1 MKRSEMDPRF
11 QWDFTHIYPDK
22 AHWEAAM
29 TEAEKAVEALSAL
42 PGTLGQSKDAL
53 KKGLEQLADASQ
65 KVEIPYIYA
74 MLHRAADGSEPAY
87 QEMEARGMSLAVK
100 ANAATSF
107 LDPEIL
113 AIPKEQLD
121 AWMAQ
126 EDMAVYRHMVEDI
139 SRGRAHTLSADK
151 EKMLAMLGE
160 AADTPSSAYEMLT
173 NVNMVFPKIHN
184 EAGEEVQLTS
194 GNFGVYRESR
204 SRAVREEAFRAMFGT
219 YRKYGDT
226 FAALYGGQIK
236 FDTFFANV
244 RGYGSSIEAY
254 LDGGNV
260 PVSVYDS
267 LIEAVHESLPAMK
280 EYLALRKKALKL
292 DKLDIFDLYVPMVED
307 VDYPVPFENV
317 KELVKNATKPL
328 GEEYQQLLDR
338 AFAENWMDVYENQGK
353 RGGAFSCGVYGVHPY
368 VLLNYTDTLD
378 DAFTVAHELGHSMH
392 SFFSSRAQEFVN
404 HSYRIMVAEVA
415 STVNEVLM
423 TMHLLKT
430 ETDKKRRAYILNHF
444 LEGFRTTLFR
454 QTLFA
459 EFERKAHELHAAG
472 TPLTSQTLN
481 KIYHDLVAL
490 YYEGAEIDEEIDT
503 EWSFIPHF
511 YTPFYVYQYAT
522 GFSSAVAIAR
532 HILETG
538 DASEYLRFL
547 STGGSDYPLNELKIA
562 GIDLTKPDTVKSALE
577 VFANTVK
584 EFEALL

>member
-29 TEAEKAVEALSAL
+29 TEAEKAVESLSAL

-160 AADTPSSAYEMLT
+160 AADTPSSAYEMPT

-423 TMHLLKT
+423 TMYLLKT

>member
-74 MLHRAADGSEPAY
+74 MLHRATDGSEPAY

-423 TMHLLKT
+423 TMYLLKT

>member
-113 AIPKEQLD
+113 AIPKERLD

-423 TMHLLKT
+423 TMYLLKT

-481 KIYHDLVAL
+481 KIYHDLVVL

>member
-42 PGTLGQSKDAL
+42 HGTLGQSKDAL

-121 AWMAQ
+121 AWIAQ

-392 SFFSSRAQEFVN
+392 SFFSSREQEFVN

-423 TMHLLKT
+423 TMYLLKT

>member
-1 MKRSEMDPRF
+1 MKWIPRF

-423 TMHLLKT
+423 TMYLLKT

>member
-29 TEAEKAVEALSAL
+29 AEAEKAVEALSAL
-42 PGTLGQSKDAL
+42 SGTLGQSKDAL

-423 TMHLLKT
+423 TMYLLKT

>member
-1 MKRSEMDPRF
+1 
-11 QWDFTHIYPDK
+11 
-22 AHWEAAM
+22 
-29 TEAEKAVEALSAL
+29 
-42 PGTLGQSKDAL
+42 
-53 KKGLEQLADASQ
+53 
-65 KVEIPYIYA
+65 

-244 RGYGSSIEAY
+244 RGYGSSIKAY

-317 KELVKNATKPL
+317 KELVKNTTKPL

-423 TMHLLKT
+423 TMYLLKT

>member
-204 SRAVREEAFRAMFGT
+204 SRVVREEAFRAMFGT

-423 TMHLLKT
+423 TMYLLKT

>member
-42 PGTLGQSKDAL
+42 PGTLGQSKDVL

-219 YRKYGDT
+219 YRKCGDT

-368 VLLNYTDTLD
+368 VLLTYTDTLD

-423 TMHLLKT
+423 TMYLLKT

>member
-1 MKRSEMDPRF
+1 
-11 QWDFTHIYPDK
+11 
-22 AHWEAAM
+22 
-29 TEAEKAVEALSAL
+29 
-42 PGTLGQSKDAL
+42 
-53 KKGLEQLADASQ
+53 
-65 KVEIPYIYA
+65 
-74 MLHRAADGSEPAY
+74 
-87 QEMEARGMSLAVK
+87 
-100 ANAATSF
+100 
-107 LDPEIL
+107 
-113 AIPKEQLD
+113 
-121 AWMAQ
+121 
-126 EDMAVYRHMVEDI
+126 
-139 SRGRAHTLSADK
+139 
-151 EKMLAMLGE
+151 
-160 AADTPSSAYEMLT
+160 
-173 NVNMVFPKIHN
+173 
-184 EAGEEVQLTS
+184 
-194 GNFGVYRESR
+194 
-204 SRAVREEAFRAMFGT
+204 
-219 YRKYGDT
+219 
-226 FAALYGGQIK
+226 
-236 FDTFFANV
+236 
-244 RGYGSSIEAY
+244 
-254 LDGGNV
+254 
-260 PVSVYDS
+260 
-267 LIEAVHESLPAMK
+267 MK

-423 TMHLLKT
+423 TMYLLKT

-584 EFEALL
+584 ELEALL

>member
-423 TMHLLKT
+423 TMYLLKT

-490 YYEGAEIDEEIDT
+490 YYEGAEIDEEIDI

>member
-1 MKRSEMDPRF
+1 M
-11 QWDFTHIYPDK
+11 
-22 AHWEAAM
+22 
-29 TEAEKAVEALSAL
+29 

-423 TMHLLKT
+423 TMYLLKT
-430 ETDKKRRAYILNHF
+430 ETNKKRRAYILNHF

>member
-317 KELVKNATKPL
+317 KEQVKNATKPL

-423 TMHLLKT
+423 TMYLLKT

>member
-29 TEAEKAVEALSAL
+29 AEAEKAVEALSAL

-423 TMHLLKT
+423 TMYLLKT

>member
-1 MKRSEMDPRF
+1 
-11 QWDFTHIYPDK
+11 
-22 AHWEAAM
+22 
-29 TEAEKAVEALSAL
+29 
-42 PGTLGQSKDAL
+42 
-53 KKGLEQLADASQ
+53 
-65 KVEIPYIYA
+65 
-74 MLHRAADGSEPAY
+74 
-87 QEMEARGMSLAVK
+87 
-100 ANAATSF
+100 
-107 LDPEIL
+107 
-113 AIPKEQLD
+113 
-121 AWMAQ
+121 
-126 EDMAVYRHMVEDI
+126 
-139 SRGRAHTLSADK
+139 
-151 EKMLAMLGE
+151 
-160 AADTPSSAYEMLT
+160 
-173 NVNMVFPKIHN
+173 
-184 EAGEEVQLTS
+184 
-194 GNFGVYRESR
+194 
-204 SRAVREEAFRAMFGT
+204 
-219 YRKYGDT
+219 
-226 FAALYGGQIK
+226 
-236 FDTFFANV
+236 
-244 RGYGSSIEAY
+244 
-254 LDGGNV
+254 
-260 PVSVYDS
+260 
-267 LIEAVHESLPAMK
+267 
-280 EYLALRKKALKL
+280 
-292 DKLDIFDLYVPMVED
+292 
-307 VDYPVPFENV
+307 
-317 KELVKNATKPL
+317 
-328 GEEYQQLLDR
+328 
-338 AFAENWMDVYENQGK
+338 MDVYENQGK

-392 SFFSSRAQEFVN
+392 SFFSSREQEFVN

-423 TMHLLKT
+423 TMYLLKT

>member
-1 MKRSEMDPRF
+1 MKRSEMNPRF

-423 TMHLLKT
+423 TMYLLKT

>member
-42 PGTLGQSKDAL
+42 HGTLGQSKDAL

-126 EDMAVYRHMVEDI
+126 EDMAVYCHMVEDI

-423 TMHLLKT
+423 TMYLLKT

-584 EFEALL
+584 ELEALL

>member
-29 TEAEKAVEALSAL
+29 TEAEKAVESLSAL

-338 AFAENWMDVYENQGK
+338 AFAENRMDVYENQGK

-423 TMHLLKT
+423 TMYLLKT

>member
-280 EYLALRKKALKL
+280 DYLALRKKALKL

-423 TMHLLKT
+423 TMYLLKT
-430 ETDKKRRAYILNHF
+430 ETDKKRRAYTLNHF

>member
-29 TEAEKAVEALSAL
+29 AEAEKAVEALSAL

-423 TMHLLKT
+423 TMYLLKT

-481 KIYHDLVAL
+481 KIYHDLVVL

>member
-29 TEAEKAVEALSAL
+29 TEAEKAVESLSAL

-121 AWMAQ
+121 TWMAQ

-423 TMHLLKT
+423 TMYLLKT

>member
-1 MKRSEMDPRF
+1 M
-11 QWDFTHIYPDK
+11 
-22 AHWEAAM
+22 
-29 TEAEKAVEALSAL
+29 
-42 PGTLGQSKDAL
+42 
-53 KKGLEQLADASQ
+53 
-65 KVEIPYIYA
+65 
-74 MLHRAADGSEPAY
+74 
-87 QEMEARGMSLAVK
+87 RG
-100 ANAATSF
+100 
-107 LDPEIL
+107 
-113 AIPKEQLD
+113 
-121 AWMAQ
+121 
-126 EDMAVYRHMVEDI
+126 
-139 SRGRAHTLSADK
+139 SRGDLYKT
-151 EKMLAMLGE
+151 
-160 AADTPSSAYEMLT
+160 
-173 NVNMVFPKIHN
+173 
-184 EAGEEVQLTS
+184 
-194 GNFGVYRESR
+194 
-204 SRAVREEAFRAMFGT
+204 
-219 YRKYGDT
+219 YGDT

-423 TMHLLKT
+423 TMYLLKT

>member
-29 TEAEKAVEALSAL
+29 AEAEKAVEALSAL

-368 VLLNYTDTLD
+368 VLLNYTNTLD

-423 TMHLLKT
+423 TMYLLKT

>member
-42 PGTLGQSKDAL
+42 HGTLGQSKDAL

-184 EAGEEVQLTS
+184 EEGEEVQLTS

-423 TMHLLKT
+423 TMYLLKT

>member
-42 PGTLGQSKDAL
+42 PGTLGQAKDAL

-307 VDYPVPFENV
+307 VDYPVPFETV

-423 TMHLLKT
+423 TMYLLKT

>member
-423 TMHLLKT
+423 TMYLLKT

-481 KIYHDLVAL
+481 KIYHDLVVL